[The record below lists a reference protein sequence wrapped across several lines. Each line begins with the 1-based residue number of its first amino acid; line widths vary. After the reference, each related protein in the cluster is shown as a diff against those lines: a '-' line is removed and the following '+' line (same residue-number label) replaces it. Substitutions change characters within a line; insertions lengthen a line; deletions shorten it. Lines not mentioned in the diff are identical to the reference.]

1 MAPAPFEISLI
12 TATTALVASVMGPL
26 VTLTVARRQFR
37 ANVISTNR
45 QKWIDEFRD
54 RVSELLSLM
63 NAAQLI
69 KRHSAGAWRGGVG
82 PAASL
87 GVTDKFEKAFMALS
101 EIRLLTNA
109 SDPEHQRLNE
119 ALAVALAHV
128 QHDDLRDEELDAAIQ
143 EVIALGRTI
152 IRHEWSRV
160 KRGV

>member
-1 MAPAPFEISLI
+1 MLPSPFQISVI
-12 TATTALVASVMGPL
+12 TASTALVASVMGPL
-26 VTLTVARRQFR
+26 VTLSVARRQFR

-45 QKWIDEFRD
+45 QKWIDTFRD
-54 RVSELLSLM
+54 RVSELVSLM

-69 KRHSAGAWRGGVG
+69 KRHSAEAWRGGVG

-109 SDPEHQRLNE
+109 SDPEHQRLND
-119 ALAVALAHV
+119 ALAIALAHL
-128 QHDDLRDEELDAAIQ
+128 QHDELRDEELGVSVE
-143 EVIALGRTI
+143 EVITLGRTI

>member
-1 MAPAPFEISLI
+1 MAPSSFEISLL
-12 TATTALVASVMGPL
+12 TATTALVASVMGPF
-26 VTLTVARRQFR
+26 VTLAVARRQFR

-45 QKWIDEFRD
+45 QKWIDTFRD

-69 KRHSAGAWRGGVG
+69 KRDTAEAWRGGLG

-87 GVTDKFEKAFMALS
+87 GITDKFERAFMALS
-101 EIRLLTNA
+101 EVRLLTKE

-119 ALAVALAHV
+119 ALATALAHL
-128 QHDDLRDEELDAAIQ
+128 QHDELRDAQIDACIDDI
-143 EVIALGRTI
+143 VALGRTI

-160 KRGV
+160 KRGE